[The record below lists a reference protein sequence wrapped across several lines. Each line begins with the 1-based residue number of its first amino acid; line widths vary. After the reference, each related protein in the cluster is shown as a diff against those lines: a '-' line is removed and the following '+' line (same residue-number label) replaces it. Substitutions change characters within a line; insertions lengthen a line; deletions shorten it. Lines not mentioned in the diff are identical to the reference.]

1 MDIRVTR
8 DEMIP
13 YIKKVWAG
21 IQDEIS
27 AARKKLQGRFN
38 ERNVYTLAS
47 QKFCNPSYFPEK
59 WADEYLLIIAKKSQQ
74 PSSIRKIITL
84 VGNRASMMCAIDKQ
98 NKLEKEQR
106 KPKVKKDQQ

>member
-38 ERNVYTLAS
+38 
-47 QKFCNPSYFPEK
+47 
-59 WADEYLLIIAKKSQQ
+59 
-74 PSSIRKIITL
+74 
-84 VGNRASMMCAIDKQ
+84 
-98 NKLEKEQR
+98 
-106 KPKVKKDQQ
+106 